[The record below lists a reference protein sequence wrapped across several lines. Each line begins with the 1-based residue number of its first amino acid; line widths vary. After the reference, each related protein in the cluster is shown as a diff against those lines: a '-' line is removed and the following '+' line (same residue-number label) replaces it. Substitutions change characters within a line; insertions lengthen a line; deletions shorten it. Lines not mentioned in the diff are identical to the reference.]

1 MYKVNGLYYKQL
13 EVIVDMDFIV
23 GFIVELFKM
32 KNPKESEYNNFI
44 NLLIFLVVYF
54 GIFIAI
60 LWLCSKLGVFA

>member
-1 MYKVNGLYYKQL
+1 
-13 EVIVDMDFIV
+13 MDFIV